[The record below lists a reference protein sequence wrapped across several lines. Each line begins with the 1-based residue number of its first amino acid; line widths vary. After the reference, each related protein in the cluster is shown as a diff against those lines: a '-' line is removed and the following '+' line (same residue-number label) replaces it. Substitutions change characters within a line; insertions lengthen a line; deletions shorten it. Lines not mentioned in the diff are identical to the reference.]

1 MNKLNLQKRAQIIG
15 LLVEGNSMRAVTRL
29 VGCSINTVTKLL
41 EDVGATCAEFQ
52 DGAIR
57 NINSKRVQ
65 CDEIWSFCYSK
76 EKNVAPEDKGI
87 LGHGDAYTWTA
98 IDADTKLALSWLVGR
113 RDGECAEAFI
123 GDLASRLTDRIQLTT
138 DGWGPYVPAIEKV
151 FAGAIDYAML
161 VKIYE
166 GEGQQDQRRYSPAGF
181 VKAEKRRINGN
192 PDVKEV
198 STSYVE
204 RQNLTMRMSMR
215 RFTRLTN
222 GFSKKIEN
230 LGHAVALHFMF
241 YNFGRIHK
249 TLRVTPAM
257 EAGISDHV
265 WSLEEIAALVQ
276 DEAPTK
282 RGPYKKRERL
292 SATVPAQLGQ
302 PAAEQHH

>member
-1 MNKLNLQKRAQIIG
+1 MNKLSLQKRAQILG

-41 EDVGATCAEFQ
+41 EDVGAACAEFQ
-52 DGAIR
+52 DRAIH

-98 IDADTKLALSWLVGR
+98 IDADTKLAISWLVGS
-113 RDGECAEAFI
+113 RDGDYAEAFI
-123 GDLASRLTDRIQLTT
+123 TDLASRLAGRIQLTT
-138 DGWGPYVPAIEKV
+138 DGWGPYIGAVEKV
-151 FAGAIDYAML
+151 FGGAIDYAML

-249 TLRVTPAM
+249 TLRVTPAI
-257 EAGISDHV
+257 EAGIADHV
-265 WSLEEIAALVQ
+265 WTLEEIAALVK
-276 DEAPTK
+276 DEAPAK
-282 RGPYKKRERL
+282 REPYKKK
-292 SATVPAQLGQ
+292 QK
-302 PAAEQHH
+302 H

>member
-1 MNKLNLQKRAQIIG
+1 MNKLSLQKRAQIIG

-41 EDVGATCAEFQ
+41 EDVGTACAEFQ
-52 DGAIR
+52 SGAIR

-98 IDADTKLALSWLVGR
+98 IDADTKLVVSWLVGQ
-113 RDGECAEAFI
+113 RDGDYAEAFI
-123 GDLASRLTDRIQLTT
+123 TDLASRLAGRIQLTT
-138 DGWGPYVPAIEKV
+138 DGWGPYVGAVDKV
-151 FAGAIDYAML
+151 FGGAIDYAML

-166 GEGQQDQRRYSPAGF
+166 GQGQQEQRRYSPAGF

-265 WSLEEIAALVQ
+265 WTLEEIAALVK
-276 DEAPTK
+276 DETAKK
-282 RGPYKKRERL
+282 RGPYKKNRN
-292 SATVPAQLGQ
+292 
-302 PAAEQHH
+302 

>member
-1 MNKLNLQKRAQIIG
+1 MNILPIEKRAQIIG

-41 EDVGATCAEFQ
+41 EDVGAACLAYQNAT
-52 DGAIR
+52 IR
-57 NINSKRVQ
+57 NIKSKRVQ

-98 IDADTKLALSWLVGR
+98 IDADTKLAISWLVGR
-113 RDGECAEAFI
+113 RDQEYAEAFI
-123 GDLASRLTDRIQLTT
+123 GDLASRLTERIQLTT
-138 DGWGPYVPAIEKV
+138 DGWKPYLMAVDKV
-151 FAGAIDYAML
+151 FGGAIDYAML
-161 VKIYE
+161 AKIYE
-166 GEGQQDQRRYSPAGF
+166 GQDSERRYSPAGF
-181 VKAEKRRINGN
+181 VKAEKRRISGN
-192 PDVKEV
+192 PDVNEV

-230 LGHAVALHFMF
+230 LEHAVSLHFMY

-265 WSLEEIAALVQ
+265 WSLEEIAALVP
-276 DEAPTK
+276 EPVAKK
-282 RGPYKKRERL
+282 RGPYKKKN
-292 SATVPAQLGQ
+292 SN
-302 PAAEQHH
+302 